1 MYFFDLAAIPVHHDD
16 GWSLIRYVGDGPLT
30 FIVDDGG
37 DHEEIDLCDVP
48 ATDAQNAAWV
58 AYYEFVIVY
67 GEDPLGE
74 FFVVKENETYIRD
87 FGLTFREPMNGDNLS
102 LLSRVGEDI
111 HGHGDYGQPQIPDHN
126 LPDCIVSYFDLVEGR
141 SRNHYA
147 YEDSIAELI
156 RLCYLDDNVKVRGA
170 TNRSFTITVKL
181 EDTRPNPDYATQL
194 QTAAR
199 KALG

>member
-1 MYFFDLAAIPVHHDD
+1 MIFDLAALPCYDD
-16 GWSLIRYVGDGPLT
+16 DSWSLIRYVGDGPLT
-30 FIVDDGG
+30 FMVDDDG

-48 ATDAQNAAWV
+48 ATDEQNAAWV
-58 AYYEFVIVY
+58 AYYEFVIVH

-74 FFVVKENETYIRD
+74 FFVVKEFETYTRD
-87 FGLTFREPMNGDNLS
+87 FGLTFREPMSQENVT
-102 LLSRVGEDI
+102 LLSRLGEDI
-111 HGHGDYGQPQIPDHN
+111 HGHGDYGRPEVPNHN
-126 LPDCIVSYFDLVEGR
+126 LPDCVASYFDLVER
-141 SRNHYA
+141 RNHYA
-147 YEDSIAELI
+147 WEDSLAELI

-181 EDTRPNPDYATQL
+181 EDTRPNPHYATQL